1 MHEALCKFWLCF
13 EKLVISTAPTRHTD
27 GCASVVVRL
36 SPGSAGSQGV
46 SKHGALLEEDRPLF
60 LEPSELW
67 IGKSCGLD
75 RIEEVQSYMRVNNHS
90 VQERGFRRAL
100 HMPCAYNSPRRSL
113 DAEYI
118 MQISASPLISNSAP
132 LDRN

>member
-1 MHEALCKFWLCF
+1 M
-13 EKLVISTAPTRHTD
+13 R
-27 GCASVVVRL
+27 
-36 SPGSAGSQGV
+36 
-46 SKHGALLEEDRPLF
+46 GALLEEDRPLF

-100 HMPCAYNSPRRSL
+100 HMPCAYNSPRHSL

-118 MQISASPLISNSAP
+118 MQISASPLISNAAP

>member
-36 SPGSAGSQGV
+36 SPGSVGSPSGGGQ
-46 SKHGALLEEDRPLF
+46 AFFFLF
-60 LEPSELW
+60 FFAPAVRAFW
-67 IGKSCGLD
+67 IGKSCGLE
-75 RIEEVQSYMRVNNHS
+75 RIEEARRYMRVNNHS

-100 HMPCAYNSPRRSL
+100 HMPCAYCSPRRSL

-118 MQISASPLISNSAP
+118 MQISAIPLISHAAP

>member
-1 MHEALCKFWLCF
+1 M
-13 EKLVISTAPTRHTD
+13 R
-27 GCASVVVRL
+27 
-36 SPGSAGSQGV
+36 
-46 SKHGALLEEDRPLF
+46 GALLEEDRPLF

-118 MQISASPLISNSAP
+118 MQISASPLISNAAP